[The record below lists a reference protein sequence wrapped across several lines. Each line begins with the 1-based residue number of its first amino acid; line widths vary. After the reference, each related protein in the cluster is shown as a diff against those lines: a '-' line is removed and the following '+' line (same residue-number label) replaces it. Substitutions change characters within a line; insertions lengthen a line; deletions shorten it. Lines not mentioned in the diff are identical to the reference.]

1 MPVDYNDDG
10 KMLLKGG
17 SVNNYN
23 IIKMKDLDKSILRVR
38 NSNNRKLRNV
48 LLKDDCKISK
58 RMIDTIKFN

>member
-1 MPVDYNDDG
+1 MPVDHNDDG